1 MRRGKA
7 ALSALVAASSVL
19 GLMAVG
25 SAAARVESAAA
36 AKDVYIVQMIDPP
49 AVAYESGIAGLNAT
63 KPAKGEKIDPGSA
76 DVKKYAGYLNGRHDK
91 AISVPLNR
99 SAGFD
104 GCSRASVER

>member
-25 SAAARVESAAA
+25 SAGARVESAAA

-49 AVAYESGIAGLNAT
+49 AVAYEGGIAGLNAT
-63 KPAKGEKIDPGSA
+63 KPAKGEKIDPGTT
-76 DVKKYAGYLNGRHDK
+76 R
-91 AISVPLNR
+91 R
-99 SAGFD
+99 SRMLAAAT
-104 GCSRASVER
+104 SSTTSITHTTALPRA